1 MRNVSEKS
9 CRGNKKKTFY
19 FQYFFSFSK
28 IVPFMTQNEK
38 KNCRVGLATDDD
50 MAHAH
55 FMLDTQGYKHAP
67 RIRNTFCLPHS
78 NNGYTNLP

>member
-1 MRNVSEKS
+1 
-9 CRGNKKKTFY
+9 
-19 FQYFFSFSK
+19 
-28 IVPFMTQNEK
+28 MTQNEK